1 VKYKC
6 IATGLQVGHGET
18 MIKLK
23 RVYEQGEPSD
33 GFRVLADRLW
43 PRGISKEEAHIDEW
57 LRDIAP
63 STELRKW
70 FGHDPQKWPEFQR
83 RYRDELKSNTQSLEK
98 LLADTAGKDI
108 TLVYASREEKYN
120 NVTVL
125 KEVLQELI
133 ATKSG
138 LKF

>member
-1 VKYKC
+1 
-6 IATGLQVGHGET
+6 
-18 MIKLK
+18 MINLK
-23 RVYEQGEPSD
+23 RVYEGASPSD
-33 GFRVLADRLW
+33 GFRVLVDRLW

-70 FGHDPQKWPEFQR
+70 FGHDPEKWPEFQR
-83 RYRDELKSNTQSLEK
+83 RYRDELKSNKQSLEK

-108 TLVYASREEKYN
+108 TLVYASREQKYN

-125 KEVLQELI
+125 KEVLKEL
-133 ATKSG
+133 ALEWGGTSDFKKQKSFEM
-138 LKF
+138 KDI

>member
-1 VKYKC
+1 
-6 IATGLQVGHGET
+6 

-23 RVYEQGEPSD
+23 RVYEGPNPSD
-33 GFRVLADRLW
+33 GFRVLVDRLW

-70 FGHDPQKWPEFQR
+70 FGHDPEKWPEFQR

-98 LLADTAGKDI
+98 LLADTTGEDV

-125 KEVLQELI
+125 REVLQELI

>member
-1 VKYKC
+1 
-6 IATGLQVGHGET
+6 

-23 RVYEQGEPSD
+23 RVYEQAEPSD

-98 LLADTAGKDI
+98 LLADTAGNDI
-108 TLVYASREEKYN
+108 TLVYASREEKHN

-133 ATKSG
+133 ATKSE

>member
-1 VKYKC
+1 
-6 IATGLQVGHGET
+6 

-23 RVYEQGEPSD
+23 RVYEQAEPSD

-57 LRDIAP
+57 LRDVAP

-70 FGHDPQKWPEFQR
+70 FGHDPEKWPAFER
-83 RYRDELKSNTQSLEK
+83 RYRAELKAKTQLLEK
-98 LLADTAGKDI
+98 LLADAAGRDI
-108 TLVYASREEKYN
+108 TLVYASREQRYN

-125 KEVLQELI
+125 KEVLKELAI
-133 ATKSG
+133 E
-138 LKF
+138 